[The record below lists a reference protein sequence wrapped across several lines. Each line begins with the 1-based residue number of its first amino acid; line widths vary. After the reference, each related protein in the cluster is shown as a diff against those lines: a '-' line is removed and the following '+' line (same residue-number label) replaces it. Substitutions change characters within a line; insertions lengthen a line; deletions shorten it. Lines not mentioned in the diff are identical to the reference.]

1 MEGKAKISE
10 IWEMPIDI
18 ESIKKLQK
26 NPTDFKKYGKRIK

>member
-1 MEGKAKISE
+1 
-10 IWEMPIDI
+10 MPIDI